1 MKIYKIGQDF
11 DNYKFFVF
19 KENDEL
25 NKGIWDFRGQ
35 SLISGWKG
43 LNLELFRDKRK
54 KKDKRSED
62 FDASCFFSGH
72 LIVNKR
78 TSLLLSEKLKDQ
90 IEVLPVN
97 VVGNTSEYYFINV
110 LNTIKSLNLDITRSA
125 FSGGEKISSY
135 IEAFSVDLFLSKN
148 ESDVQEV
155 IDSKLAAAA
164 LILEPP
170 SNFISETGT
179 VRIAYDADAELFSD
193 ESEQI
198 YKSQGMAA
206 FHKNETDNENIP
218 LKEGPHGKLLKTL
231 SRIQQYMDTTIEL
244 TPLRLA
250 IVTARNSPSHMRVIK
265 TLREWDVYVDEAFF
279 LGGMSKDKVLKAF
292 NAHIFF
298 DDQDVHLD
306 GARKVVPS
314 AKVPYSSDSP
324 LRTFEK

>member
-110 LNTIKSLNLDITRSA
+110 LNTIKSLNTESKSNEEILMMVRENNCVFNKKNI
-125 FSGGEKISSY
+125 GPY
-135 IEAFSVDLFLSKN
+135 IIFR
-148 ESDVQEV
+148 
-155 IDSKLAAAA
+155 DS
-164 LILEPP
+164 I
-170 SNFISETGT
+170 
-179 VRIAYDADAELFSD
+179 
-193 ESEQI
+193 
-198 YKSQGMAA
+198 
-206 FHKNETDNENIP
+206 
-218 LKEGPHGKLLKTL
+218 
-231 SRIQQYMDTTIEL
+231 
-244 TPLRLA
+244 
-250 IVTARNSPSHMRVIK
+250 
-265 TLREWDVYVDEAFF
+265 
-279 LGGMSKDKVLKAF
+279 
-292 NAHIFF
+292 F
-298 DDQDVHLD
+298 DDGYYQYFGKFLP
-306 GARKVVPS
+306 KN
-314 AKVPYSSDSP
+314 
-324 LRTFEK
+324 